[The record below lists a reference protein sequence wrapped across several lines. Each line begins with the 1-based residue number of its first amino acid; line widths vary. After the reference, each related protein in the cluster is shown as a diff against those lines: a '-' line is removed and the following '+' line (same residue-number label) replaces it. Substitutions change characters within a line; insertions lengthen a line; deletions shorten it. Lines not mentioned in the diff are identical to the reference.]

1 MLQSTKKTSPQN
13 NFNPTKERI
22 YSVQVDVKKA
32 NDNLLL
38 TPFFYERGCN
48 EKGVTIVADG
58 NGNQK
63 QPIPS
68 TIQPTAENGYLRAKV
83 PVKTGDIVINAL
95 ITDED
100 EIKIFISRITEIKI
114 DSLNHKAE
122 VKTKLLTKYNKNIET
137 NQYSWFCSKRTID
150 SKFTDAIIATV
161 AALRTHQLETPIFVV
176 KDNGIIATPL
186 SEGIITRETEDSIYN
201 TYVKPFLSQE

>member
-1 MLQSTKKTSPQN
+1 MFQPKTTSFQKN
-13 NFNPTKERI
+13 SNPSKERI
-22 YSVQVDVKKA
+22 YSVQVDVKKV

-63 QPIPS
+63 KPLAS
-68 TIQPTAENGYLRAKV
+68 TIKPTPENGYLRAKV
-83 PVKTGDIVINAL
+83 PVKTGDLVFNAL
-95 ITDED
+95 TTDED

-114 DSLNHKAE
+114 NSLNHKAE
-122 VKTKLLTKYNKNIET
+122 VKTKLLAKYGKNTET

-150 SKFTDAIIATV
+150 GKFTDALIATV
-161 AALRTHQLETPIFVV
+161 AALRTHQLETPIFVI

-186 SEGIITRETEDSIYN
+186 SEGIITRETENSIYN